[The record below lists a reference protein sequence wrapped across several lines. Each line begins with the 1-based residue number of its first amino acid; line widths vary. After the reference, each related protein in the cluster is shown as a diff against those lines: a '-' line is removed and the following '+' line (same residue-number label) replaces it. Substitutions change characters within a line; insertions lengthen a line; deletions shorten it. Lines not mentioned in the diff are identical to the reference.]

1 MKKMT
6 FKQPGSRDTWKEVMK
21 IDIVSSEESDESDGE
36 VLMVHPLPLRSEKV
50 DRMFKRLDDKL
61 ESEKTA
67 QCKCQSKRRVLSAT
81 PSGRAKPEEGF
92 PSWVFKKE
100 L

>member
-1 MKKMT
+1 MKRMT
-6 FKQPGSRDTWKEVMK
+6 FKQPGSLDQWNEVMK
-21 IDIVSSEESDESDGE
+21 IDIVSSEESDGSDEE
-36 VLMVHPLPLRSEKV
+36 VLIVHPLPWRSEKV
-50 DRMFKRLDDKL
+50 DRMFKRLDNKL

-67 QCKCQSKRRVLSAT
+67 QCKCQSKRRVLSTT

-92 PSWVFKKE
+92 PRWVFKD